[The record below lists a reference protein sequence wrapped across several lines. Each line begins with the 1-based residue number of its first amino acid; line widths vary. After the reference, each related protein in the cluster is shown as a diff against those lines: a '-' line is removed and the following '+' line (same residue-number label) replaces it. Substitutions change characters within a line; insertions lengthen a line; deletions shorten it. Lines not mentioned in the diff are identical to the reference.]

1 MTARDDEELA
11 ALLSDLETTLRD
23 LRDELDENGRRRTRR
38 DTDESAVGDSR
49 TDSPDTRRRSGDRS
63 PQFDPPS
70 VADILQFTE
79 EYTLPTLIATLEAT
93 IEALELFRRILGVAT
108 PGDTDQRVGRNRQER
123 QRRSV
128 LDTALSEAGTQA
140 SDQFADRLADLRT
153 ALSETDLP
161 ADDDARSIIADAREL
176 TDEIEARVRDAD
188 DARSANRRD
197 SSRASDDDRARSDA
211 AARRDSSNTGPNR
224 SPSGG
229 SDDGPVTIEV
239 GGPDDG
245 NESGDGP
252 DTDGSS
258 GEDGDADN
266 HGDGTDRDDTEGH
279 DASDQ
284 NDSDDP
290 PEVDVDA
297 ELESIKREMGD
308 AETSDSGGVDTDEN
322 TDDSATDSAD
332 DE

>member
-23 LRDELDENGRRRTRR
+23 LRDELDENGRQRTRR
-38 DTDESAVGDSR
+38 DADDSAVSDSRSDGRNDDSPDRSR

-108 PGDTDQRVGRNRQER
+108 PGDTDRRVGQDRQER
-123 QRRSV
+123 QRRGV

-188 DARSANRRD
+188 DARSMNRRD
-197 SSRASDDDRARSDA
+197 SGRASDDDRAR
-211 AARRDSSNTGPNR
+211 RDDSTTGTNR
-224 SPSGG
+224 SPSSE

-239 GGPDDG
+239 GGPDD
-245 NESGDGP
+245 ESGEP
-252 DTDGSS
+252 
-258 GEDGDADN
+258 E
-266 HGDGTDRDDTEGH
+266 DDTVSET
-279 DASDQ
+279 DDVSAESDV
-284 NDSDDP
+284 
-290 PEVDVDA
+290 PEVDVEA
-297 ELESIKREMGD
+297 ELESIKREFGGEEQD
-308 AETSDSGGVDTDEN
+308 IDGSSKEHDDCSSQKFGNKDNDSNTYQDSGDGDHSDEK
-322 TDDSATDSAD
+322 
-332 DE
+332 

>member
-23 LRDELDENGRRRTRR
+23 LRDELDENGRQRTRR
-38 DTDESAVGDSR
+38 DADESAVSDSRTDGRNEDSPDRSR

-108 PGDTDQRVGRNRQER
+108 PGDTDRRVGRDRQER
-123 QRRSV
+123 QRRGV

-188 DARSANRRD
+188 DARSMNRRD
-197 SSRASDDDRARSDA
+197 SGRASDDDPARHDGSD
-211 AARRDSSNTGPNR
+211 SGTNR
-224 SPSGG
+224 SPSGE

-245 NESGDGP
+245 NESD
-252 DTDGSS
+252 
-258 GEDGDADN
+258 
-266 HGDGTDRDDTEGH
+266 DGTDRDDTVGH
-279 DASDQ
+279 DTSDGD
-284 NDSDDP
+284 DSDDP

-308 AETSDSGGVDTDEN
+308 AETSDDGGADTDGDTDDSVTDS
-322 TDDSATDSAD
+322 TDDSAPDSTD